1 MKKLFSV
8 LLVLALLLCSACSGK
23 GGSEGNTGG
32 GELQIFMPG
41 EYISDEV
48 ISAFEKETGIEVK
61 ITNFDSNE
69 SMYTKLLG
77 GSVYDIIIPSD
88 YMIERLIA
96 EGMVQKIDKSQVP
109 NLSLLYD
116 GVKNM
121 DYDPDNDYSVPYFWG
136 NVGIVYDG
144 TLVDEADVTSQGWE
158 VLRNTKYA
166 GMIYM
171 YDSVRDSFM
180 MALKALGYSMNT
192 SNQDELNAAFDWLVQ
207 ISKTMDPAFVTDE
220 AIDGLAYGEKAMGMM
235 YSGDAAYILSENENM
250 RYYAPEEGTNYWVD
264 AMVLHK
270 DSKNLENAYKFMNYI
285 IDYDAQYE
293 NSAYVGYASVNAE
306 VLNDLSHEDFDGNE
320 AYIPRQQNAKDEVF
334 HNDEA
339 TLKVIAELWVKVKNN

>member
-235 YSGDAAYILSENENM
+235 YSGDAA
-250 RYYAPEEGTNYWVD
+250 
-264 AMVLHK
+264 
-270 DSKNLENAYKFMNYI
+270 
-285 IDYDAQYE
+285 
-293 NSAYVGYASVNAE
+293 
-306 VLNDLSHEDFDGNE
+306 
-320 AYIPRQQNAKDEVF
+320 
-334 HNDEA
+334 
-339 TLKVIAELWVKVKNN
+339 